1 MSTTSSVTTSSATD
15 AYGNTYTTAVSNDE
29 LQSEDFI
36 TLMLTELKLQ
46 DPTNTVDSASMLSTQ
61 LQLSTL
67 EANTA
72 TVDAME
78 SLQSTFEQSALSSSA
93 AIIGNI
99 IENGDTDDDGNA
111 KQYKVSSV
119 AMNDGTIS
127 LTAYELTGYYDVYY
141 FDEVSNGSEVVDSSN
156 EDSSISVTNSDGTTY
171 NYSTYNKT
179 YDELVTEISKT
190 SKTSGITAS
199 MVQNNAGNYQ
209 LIFSASNGSSSISQ
223 NNLALAYS
231 QDTATAYSS
240 EAKTIAYNNIT
251 KIY

>member
-99 IENGDTDDDGNA
+99 IENGDTDDDGNV

-171 NYSTYNKT
+171 SFSTYNKT
-179 YDELVTEISKT
+179 YDALAAEISKT
-190 SKTSGITAS
+190 SGLTAS
-199 MVQNNAGNYQ
+199 MAQNSAGNYQ
-209 LIFSASNGSSSISQ
+209 MVLSVSNGSSSITQ
-223 NNLALAYS
+223 NNLALTYS
-231 QDTATAYSS
+231 QDSATAYSS

>member
-15 AYGNTYTTAVSNDE
+15 AYGNSYTTAVSNDQ

-46 DPTNTVDSASMLSTQ
+46 DPTKTVDSSTMMSTQ

-72 TVDAME
+72 TVEAME
-78 SLQSTFEQSALSSSA
+78 SLQSTFEQSALSSSS

-99 IENGDTDDDGNA
+99 IENGDTDDEGNT

-119 AMNDGTIS
+119 AMNDGEIS
-127 LTAYELTGYYDVYY
+127 LTAYELSNYYDVYS
-141 FDEVSNGSEVVDSSN
+141 FDEVSSASDIVDSTN
-156 EDSSISVTNSDGTTY
+156 EDSSITLTNSDGNSY
-171 NYSTYNKT
+171 SFSTYNKT
-179 YDELVTEISKT
+179 YADLATEISQNT
-190 SKTSGITAS
+190 GLTAS
-199 MVQNNAGNYQ
+199 VAQNSNGNYQ
-209 LIFSASNGSSSISQ
+209 MVVSVSGGSSSVAQ
-223 NNLALAYS
+223 NNLALSYS
-231 QDTATAYSS
+231 QDSATSYSS
-240 EAKTIAYNNIT
+240 EAKTIAYNTIT

>member
-78 SLQSTFEQSALSSSA
+78 SLQSTFEQSALSNSA

-99 IENGDTDDDGNA
+99 IENGDTDSDGNA

-119 AMNDGTIS
+119 SMNDGTIS

-171 NYSTYNKT
+171 SFSTYNKT
-179 YDELVTEISKT
+179 YDELATEISQKT
-190 SKTSGITAS
+190 GLTAS
-199 MVQNNAGNYQ
+199 MAQNSSGNYQ
-209 LIFSASNGSSSISQ
+209 LVLSVSNGSSSLAQ
-223 NNLALAYS
+223 NDLSLTYS
-231 QDTATAYSS
+231 EDTATAYSS
-240 EAKTIAYNNIT
+240 EAKTISYNNIT

>member
-15 AYGNTYTTAVSNDE
+15 AYGNSYTTAVSNDQ

-46 DPTNTVDSASMLSTQ
+46 DPTNTVDSSTMMSTQ

-72 TVDAME
+72 TVEAME
-78 SLQSTFEQSALSSSA
+78 SLQATFEQSALSSSS

-99 IENGDTDDDGNA
+99 IENGDTDDEGNT

-119 AMNDGTIS
+119 SMTDGEIS

-141 FDEVSNGSEVVDSSN
+141 FDEVSNASDIVNSSN
-156 EDSSISVTNSDGTTY
+156 EDASISLTNGDGTSY
-171 NYSTYNKT
+171 SFSTYNKT
-179 YDELVTEISKT
+179 YEDLATEISQK
-190 SKTSGITAS
+190 SGITAS
-199 MVQNNAGNYQ
+199 VAQNNDGNYQ
-209 LIFSASNGSSSISQ
+209 LIVSISDGSSSISQ
-223 NNLALAYS
+223 SNSSLKYS
-231 QDTATAYSS
+231 QDSATAYSS
-240 EAKTIAYNNIT
+240 TAKTISYNNIT

>member
-29 LQSEDFI
+29 LKSEDFI

-46 DPTNTVDSASMLSTQ
+46 DPTSTVDSSTMLDTQ

-67 EANTA
+67 EASTA
-72 TVDAME
+72 TVEAME
-78 SLQSTFEQSALSSSA
+78 SLQSSFEQSALSSSA

-99 IENGDTDDDGNA
+99 VENGDIDDEENT

-127 LTAYELTGYYDVYY
+127 LSAYEITGYYDVYS
-141 FDEVSNGSEVVDSSN
+141 FSEVSSGSEVVDSSN

-171 NYSTYNKT
+171 SFSTYNKT
-179 YDELVTEISKT
+179 YEDLATEI

-199 MVQNNAGNYQ
+199 MAQNTDGNYQ
-209 LIFSASNGSSSISQ
+209 LVVSVSGGSSSVSQ
-223 NNLALAYS
+223 NDLKLAYNQS
-231 QDTATAYSS
+231 SATSYSS
-240 EAKTIAYNNIT
+240 DATTIAYTDIT